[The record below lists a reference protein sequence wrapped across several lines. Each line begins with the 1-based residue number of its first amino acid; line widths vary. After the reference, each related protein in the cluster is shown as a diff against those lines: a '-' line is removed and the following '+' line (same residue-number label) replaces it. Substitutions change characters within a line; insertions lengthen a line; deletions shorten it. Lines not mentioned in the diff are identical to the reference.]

1 MEKSVSYQQLNFRA
15 ALANCL
21 LVLRQRELAEKV
33 MTKEDKDLGSLST
46 LGVDKLPIFLAS
58 RAVHEL
64 TDGFYKGSLA
74 LPRCE
79 QDITFQLSQAGYS
92 TDTIR
97 LVSKIYE
104 EEKEAGR
111 ILHLS
116 QPRPVFPELI
126 YIDRFYNVFNRLQAT
141 GTASTRHAFNLI
153 PGGVWLTEIALG
165 KFIDEDFIVTP
176 NKADYN
182 FLALMH
188 IKRR

>member
-1 MEKSVSYQQLNFRA
+1 MEKPVCYQQLNFRS

-21 LVLRQRELAEKV
+21 LVLRQRELAEAV
-33 MTKEDKDLGSLST
+33 MTKEDNDLGSLST

-64 TDGFYKGSLA
+64 TGGVYKGSLA

-79 QDITFQLSQAGYS
+79 QDITFPLSQVGYS
-92 TDTIR
+92 TNTIK

-104 EEKEAGR
+104 EEKEAGK

-116 QPRPVFPELI
+116 QSRAVFPELI
-126 YIDRFYNVFNRLQAT
+126 YIDRFYKVFNKLQST
-141 GTASTRHAFNLI
+141 DTANTRHSFTLI
-153 PGGVWLTEIALG
+153 PGGVWLTETALG
-165 KFIDEDFIVTP
+165 KFIDEGFEVTP
-176 NKADYN
+176 DKENYK